1 MKSMGG
7 TDAEIER
14 MVEHEAAQ
22 TKGAVIRFGPLPL
35 SQRAI
40 PPW

>member
-1 MKSMGG
+1 MNSTG
-7 TDAEIER
+7 DADEE
-14 MVEHEAAQ
+14 VEQKAEHEGAQ
-22 TKGAVIRFGPLPL
+22 TKGAVIRLGPLPL